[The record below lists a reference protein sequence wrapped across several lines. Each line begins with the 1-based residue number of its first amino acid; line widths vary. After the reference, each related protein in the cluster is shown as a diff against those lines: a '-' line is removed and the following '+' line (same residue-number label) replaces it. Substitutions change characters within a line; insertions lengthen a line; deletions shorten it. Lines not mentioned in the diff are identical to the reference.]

1 MTFKNV
7 GLLVFNYKYLIIL
20 IFINI
25 LGVNLNSQSLDNL
38 NFTSDSCIKNLK
50 DGILIVRLKS
60 EKKKLEYLNNQLD
73 LSKNDVKNSNNIQE
87 VINKTIA
94 DRDTFNQTL
103 IAAFEGKYKFS
114 KYNFIYDSDYKE
126 WKENNLPN
134 SKLILKNEN
143 HLLKS
148 KDEFYL
154 ILKHDNTT
162 SGLEALIFIDSKERI
177 IPRSFPNNIRVNN
190 LKVAIWSIGKLEGRN
205 TKNAIRMARAINSK
219 LFSYYRK
226 V

>member
-60 EKKKLEYLNNQLD
+60 EKKKLEYLKNQLD

-154 ILKHDNTT
+154 ILKHDNTA

>member
-60 EKKKLEYLNNQLD
+60 EKKKLEYLKNQLD

-126 WKENNLPN
+126 
-134 SKLILKNEN
+134 
-143 HLLKS
+143 
-148 KDEFYL
+148 
-154 ILKHDNTT
+154 
-162 SGLEALIFIDSKERI
+162 
-177 IPRSFPNNIRVNN
+177 
-190 LKVAIWSIGKLEGRN
+190 
-205 TKNAIRMARAINSK
+205 
-219 LFSYYRK
+219 
-226 V
+226 

>member
-38 NFTSDSCIKNLK
+38 NFTADSCIKNLK

-60 EKKKLEYLNNQLD
+60 EKKKLEYLKNQLD

-126 WKENNLPN
+126 WKENNFPN

-219 LFSYYRK
+219 LFSNYRK

>member
-38 NFTSDSCIKNLK
+38 NFTADSCIKNLK

-60 EKKKLEYLNNQLD
+60 EKKKLEYLKNQLD

-126 WKENNLPN
+126 WKENNFPN

-154 ILKHDNTT
+154 ILKHDNTA

>member
-7 GLLVFNYKYLIIL
+7 GLLVFNYKFLIIL

>member
-60 EKKKLEYLNNQLD
+60 EKKKLEYLKNQLD

-154 ILKHDNTT
+154 ILKHDNTA
-162 SGLEALIFIDSKERI
+162 SGLEALIFIDNLKEEIQRMQYEWQEQLIVNCFHIIGKYKFNSTQDTLQAKPI
-177 IPRSFPNNIRVNN
+177 IPDKKTLNF
-190 LKVAIWSIGKLEGRN
+190 LL
-205 TKNAIRMARAINSK
+205 
-219 LFSYYRK
+219 
-226 V
+226 